1 MATTFER
8 GPDHELIG
16 DYIYRRNGSPTVAA
30 AEEVLAKIEGG
41 SNAFLFTSGMAA
53 ISSFFA
59 AQPKGIRLVAPRIMY
74 HGAQDWFRRLHERG
88 DVELVLFDDIS
99 ADGLREA
106 LGGGADVVWIETP
119 VNPTWDVIDISA
131 ASEATRSS
139 GGILVVDSTVA
150 PPVTTRPLS
159 MGADYVFHS
168 ATKYLN
174 GHSDVSAGVLVTPV
188 VDEQW
193 IEIESVRVG
202 LGSIPSPFEAWLLM
216 RGLRTLPVRYSQ
228 ASKTALE
235 LARVIEKHP
244 HVERVLYPGL
254 ASHPQ
259 HGTAAK
265 QMTGGFGGMLSVL
278 VAGTAEETRSVALMT
293 RLFTTATSL
302 GGTESLIEHRSS
314 VEGPHSVVPP
324 NLLRISVGLEA
335 ASDLIADLTSALDR
349 VFEAGT
355 V

>member
-1 MATTFER
+1 
-8 GPDHELIG
+8 
-16 DYIYRRNGSPTVAA
+16 
-30 AEEVLAKIEGG
+30 
-41 SNAFLFTSGMAA
+41 
-53 ISSFFA
+53 
-59 AQPKGIRLVAPRIMY
+59 MY